1 MEITG
6 VKIYPVENNE
16 KLKAFVS
23 VIFDDCFVVKD
34 IKIIKGEKGLFL
46 AMPSKK
52 DKNGAYKDIAHPLN
66 TETREKLE
74 RTVIAEYNKI
84 IEQ

>member
-6 VKIYPVENNE
+6 VKIYPVDNND

-52 DKNGAYKDIAHPLN
+52 NKNGTYKDIAHPLN
-66 TETREKLE
+66 AETREKLE
-74 RTVIAEYNKI
+74 KIVIAEYNKVK
-84 IEQ
+84 EQ

>member
-6 VKIYPVENNE
+6 VKIYPVDNNE

-23 VIFDDCFVVKD
+23 VVFDNCFVVKD

-66 TETREKLE
+66 SEMREKLE
-74 RTVIAEYNKI
+74 RIVISEYNKNL
-84 IEQ
+84 EE

>member
-6 VKIYPVENNE
+6 VKIYPVDNNE

-23 VIFDDCFVVKD
+23 VVFDNCFVVKD

-66 TETREKLE
+66 AEMREKLE
-74 RTVIAEYNKI
+74 RIVISEYNKNL
-84 IEQ
+84 EE

>member
-1 MEITG
+1 MEVTG

-52 DKNGAYKDIAHPLN
+52 DKNGVYKDIAHPLN
-66 TETREKLE
+66 SEMREKLE
-74 RTVIAEYNKI
+74 RIVIEEYNKTV
-84 IEQ
+84 QQ